1 MSHPLCYTG
10 RMKNM
15 KNNNITEAQLLLNQ
29 EVKIN
34 VGQFAGKT
42 AFVRKV
48 MADGRSL
55 EVEIAHTSGKI
66 AFVDVTFVSEIQ
78 EPTQFAKT
86 PQSLGPIANSVV
98 KDTI

>member
-1 MSHPLCYTG
+1 MSHPLCYTR

-15 KNNNITEAQLLLNQ
+15 KNNITEAQLLLNQ

-98 KDTI
+98 KSTL